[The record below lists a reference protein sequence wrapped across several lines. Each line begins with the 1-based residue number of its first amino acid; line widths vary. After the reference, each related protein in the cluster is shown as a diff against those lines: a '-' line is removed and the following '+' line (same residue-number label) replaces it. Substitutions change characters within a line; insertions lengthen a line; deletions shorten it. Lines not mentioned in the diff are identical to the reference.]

1 MARLQRKKPV
11 NSRKKKKPAVNEP
24 VSSPMKSGLGK
35 GTAAVSPDKKKRSLI
50 AGGKIPQPGG
60 KSLKSTSG
68 KKRKNYLD
76 MAMQFLRE
84 VIMELKKVTWPSRKQ
99 TIGSTL
105 VMIILVMIIS
115 LFLGMVDMGLS
126 SLIHAVFQ

>member
-1 MARLQRKKPV
+1 MARLQRKKPL
-11 NSRKKKKPAVNEP
+11 NSRKKKKPEGNQPA
-24 VSSPMKSGLGK
+24 SSPVKSGSGK
-35 GTAAVSPDKKKRSLI
+35 GPAAASPDKKKRSLI
-50 AGGKIPQPGG
+50 TGGKTPPPAG
-60 KSLKSTSG
+60 KSLKSASG
-68 KKRKNYLD
+68 KKHKNYLD

-84 VIMELKKVTWPSRKQ
+84 VIIELKKVTWPSRKQ
-99 TIGSTL
+99 TIGSTV